1 LKLTLIFNSNI
12 QAAMKRR
19 RLALLGLSMGVLA
32 GACDA
37 DPPAMMSS
45 PGTQLFGVNDP
56 VDVPIAGLSAEDQA
70 AFVNG
75 DNLFDLPLRDGDGLG
90 PLYTRTSCSSCH
102 QDAERGPGSVQKMVV
117 VEADGWTRAADQ
129 SKLPFGFTE
138 HPLLTA
144 GATTPIV
151 PPAGD
156 TTVKVTS
163 RLGPPVLGRGYM
175 EAVLDSEIERMA
187 AEEAA
192 RPDAI
197 HGRVNHVV
205 YASQPNPDTRFHTHQ
220 PGDMV
225 IGRFGVKARIATLD
239 DFTADALQGDMGIT
253 SPLRPTEF
261 ANPDGLT
268 DDLHPGVDITADS
281 VNGRSQYVRTIAI
294 PRRVQG
300 DPRGPQLFDQV
311 QCSACHV
318 PSLRTRPDYPI
329 AQLADIDAPIYS
341 DLLLHDMGIE
351 RADGMAEGEA
361 TSRDFRTAP
370 LIGLRFNKQYL
381 RDGSAATIEDAI
393 LAHGATGSEAA
404 GSVAAFQALSAAD
417 RALLVQFVSSL

>member
-1 LKLTLIFNSNI
+1 VNRWCS
-12 QAAMKRR
+12 
-19 RLALLGLSMGVLA
+19 ALFGASLGLVALS
-32 GACDA
+32 CDA
-37 DPPAMMSS
+37 EPTPMKT
-45 PGTQLFGVNDP
+45 GGQQLFGTDDP
-56 VDVPIAGLSAEDQA
+56 FDVAIAGLSKDDQL
-70 AFVNG
+70 AFVKG
-75 DNLFDLPLRDGDGLG
+75 DNLFGLNLRDYDGLG
-90 PLYTRTSCSSCH
+90 PLYTRTACADCH
-102 QDAERGPGSVQKMVV
+102 AEGTRGPGSVQKMVV
-117 VEADGWTRAADQ
+117 VQEDGWTRADDQ
-129 SKLPFGFTE
+129 SKLPYGFTV

-156 TTVKVTS
+156 PTVKVSS

-175 EAVLDSEIERMA
+175 EAVLDSEIERVA
-187 AEEAA
+187 AEQAA

-205 YASQPNPDTRFHTHQ
+205 YASQPNPDTRFHAHQ
-220 PGDMV
+220 PGDVV

-268 DDLHPGVDITADS
+268 DDLHPGVDFTIDS
-281 VNGRSQYVRTIAI
+281 VNGRTQYVRTIAI

-300 DPRGPQLFDQV
+300 DPRGPQLFEQV

-329 AQLADIDAPIYS
+329 TQLADIDAPIYT
-341 DLLLHDMGIE
+341 DLLLHDLGVE

-361 TSRDFRTAP
+361 TSRDWRTAP

-381 RDGSAATIEDAI
+381 RDGSASTIEEAI
-393 LAHGATGSEAA
+393 LAHGGTGSEAVA
-404 GSVAAFQALSAAD
+404 SVAAFQALSPEDA
-417 RALLVQFVSSL
+417 ALLVQFVSSL